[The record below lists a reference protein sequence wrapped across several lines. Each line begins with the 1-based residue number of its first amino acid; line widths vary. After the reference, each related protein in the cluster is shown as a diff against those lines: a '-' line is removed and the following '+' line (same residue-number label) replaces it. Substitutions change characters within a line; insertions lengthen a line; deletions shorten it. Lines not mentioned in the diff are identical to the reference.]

1 MYRMSIWLIALTF
14 VFNGVAV
21 HAWIDSPAAPALVAH
36 DHHDATVSAAHD
48 THSDVIVAAATDHG
62 QAHGYAHHH
71 LKCCGICN
79 VANLAPDILAVS
91 MSFSYAAVTF
101 RTLQQDLV
109 GNLVALDPDIPKTI
123 V

>member
-1 MYRMSIWLIALTF
+1 MYRLSIWLIALTF

-21 HAWIDSPAAPALVAH
+21 HAWIDFPAAPALIAH
-36 DHHDATVSAAHD
+36 DHHDAAVSAAHD

-62 QAHGYAHHH
+62 QAHGYAHHF

-79 VANLAPDILAVS
+79 EANLAPDIVVVPVT
-91 MSFSYAAVTF
+91 FSYAAATF
-101 RTLQQDLV
+101 RTLQHDLV
-109 GNLVALDPDIPKTI
+109 AHLVALDPDIPKTI